1 MDPKKIFN
9 LFGPFKNNELK
20 ISSKEELDNYI
31 ETPHFKLGMF
41 KKLILNEESFIQNVT
56 KFFVKTD
63 PKLDKTD
70 LERAGEYLAY
80 TRAWYWIKDCDID
93 SDVWGVALQDYKDDN
108 LLITIRLCI
117 KYFENIE
124 EYEKCAFL
132 KKIQSFIERSLDT

>member
-20 ISSKEELDNYI
+20 TSSKEELNNYT

-70 LERAGEYLAY
+70 LEQAGEYLAY
-80 TRAWYWIKDCDID
+80 TRAWYWIKDCDINNNTWE
-93 SDVWGVALQDYKDDN
+93 VVLHDYKDDN
-108 LLITIRLCI
+108 LLIAVKLCI
-117 KYFENIE
+117 KYFENLE

-132 KKIQSFIERSLDT
+132 KKIQSFIESSLDA